1 MTGGARRRRAECS
14 SRAQG
19 TLGERPPRAG
29 PAVAQ
34 PAHGGGE
41 RMQTKGDDTMFDPIC
56 GKRVDPT
63 GEAVEYKKRKYFF
76 CSDRCKERFER
87 QAERHRVQ
95 DLARMGALFANQKV
109 RWGVA

>member
-1 MTGGARRRRAECS
+1 MSHEQGGRAWECPLSRLAPALQNASVGRRRR
-14 SRAQG
+14 
-19 TLGERPPRAG
+19 
-29 PAVAQ
+29 
-34 PAHGGGE
+34 
-41 RMQTKGDDTMFDPIC
+41 MQAKHDDASFDPIC
-56 GKRVDPT
+56 GKRVDPA
-63 GEAVEYKKRKYFF
+63 GAQAVEYKKRKYFF